1 MFVLPFHRA
10 RERQHAM
17 KSSRNVNGKY
27 AASSR
32 SGAPHTPAS
41 LGRTSPDISHGGK
54 DGGCR
59 TSPKAATGRDMGKTS
74 DAANA
79 QGKARA

>member
-1 MFVLPFHRA
+1 MFKPSQDRHQITRCN
-10 RERQHAM
+10 M
-17 KSSRNVNGKY
+17 KSDRNVNGRF

-41 LGRTSPDISHGGK
+41 LGRKSPDISHGGK
-54 DGGCR
+54 NGDACA
-59 TSPKAATGRDMGKTS
+59 TNPKASAGRDMGKTA

-79 QGKARA
+79 KMSRL